1 MILLI
6 GIALLMA
13 TVTILCFTFISAAR
27 LDHKPLS
34 LGILSSTRLW
44 EIYVYG
50 SYHVTGKPIRPLYGL
65 ILVFFTFILFPASYS
80 IDLRFEGGLATL
92 PYLIIAHILSLLGP
106 LCGWPG
112 IVYFYDSTLFAIE
125 KKSYV
130 RVPFF
135 LIAGFLT
142 LGMFCFHLAPL
153 VGFWP
158 PFIIDYLVF

>member
-34 LGILSSTRLW
+34 LGILSSKRLW

-50 SYHVTGKPIRPLYGL
+50 SYHVMGKPIRPLYGL

-80 IDLRFEGGLATL
+80 IDLRFRKYRRATTRAASASSSAKQMNSFVKVARMGSSTTVKDDTTCYITGEAL
-92 PYLIIAHILSLLGP
+92 
-106 LCGWPG
+106 
-112 IVYFYDSTLFAIE
+112 VVDSGSVKTA
-125 KKSYV
+125 
-130 RVPFF
+130 
-135 LIAGFLT
+135 
-142 LGMFCFHLAPL
+142 
-153 VGFWP
+153 
-158 PFIIDYLVF
+158 